1 MTYIP
6 ATCLKTFFVV
16 ITEDLCLTKDLKN
29 NPIGINKVND
39 NFKGKKTSEIN
50 AESCGIQKFSRNSAS
65 LTFSITFSKNLD
77 IQL

>member
-29 NPIGINKVND
+29 NPIGNNKVND
-39 NFKGKKTSEIN
+39 NFKGKKTFETN
-50 AESCGIQKFSRNSAS
+50 AESCGI
-65 LTFSITFSKNLD
+65 
-77 IQL
+77 

>member
-29 NPIGINKVND
+29 NLIGNNNVND
-39 NFKGKKTSEIN
+39 NFKGKKTFQTN
-50 AESCGIQKFSRNSAS
+50 AESRGI
-65 LTFSITFSKNLD
+65 
-77 IQL
+77 